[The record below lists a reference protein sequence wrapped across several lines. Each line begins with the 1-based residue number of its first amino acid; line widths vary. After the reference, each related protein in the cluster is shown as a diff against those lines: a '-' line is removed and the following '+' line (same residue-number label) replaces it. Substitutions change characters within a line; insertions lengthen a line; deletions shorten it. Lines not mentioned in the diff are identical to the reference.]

1 MAYIPNKLV
10 LFGAIAAAALVVPA
24 TLGPLMFQ
32 DAEAAKDTRVVGGDQ
47 STQAADQEGVVNA
60 QVGVNANVQTGDIC
74 VQALASDSRCK

>member
-10 LFGAIAAAALVVPA
+10 LFGAIAAAALVVPE

-32 DAEAAKDTRVVGGDQ
+32 DAEAAKTRVVGGDQ
-47 STQAADQEGVVNA
+47 SNQAADQEGVVNA